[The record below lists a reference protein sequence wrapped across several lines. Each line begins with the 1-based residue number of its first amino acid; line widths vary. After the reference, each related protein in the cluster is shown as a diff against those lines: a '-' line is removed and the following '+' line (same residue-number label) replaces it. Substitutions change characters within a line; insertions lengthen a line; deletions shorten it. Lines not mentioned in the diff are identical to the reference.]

1 MIGII
6 YTLFSWIDSIVY
18 GLAASLFRIIFDL
31 ADMHFFSDAQIQ
43 EVTTRVYIVVGV
55 LMLFKLVISA
65 VQYLV
70 NPDSFDDKEKGL
82 GGLLK
87 KTAVSMAL
95 IAIVPTIFQ
104 FLMAVQGP
112 IIKTLPSV
120 ILGSNPSETID
131 DKSIDFDLS
140 FQILSTFVRAKPG
153 TDGSVSDAAG
163 TTVGEIHDFSSFTNK
178 VGRNCPYGI
187 LDWSSAD
194 NCVYDYK
201 IIISTICGGFLCY
214 TLLTMVLDISI
225 RVIKMSIIEMLAP
238 IPISSY
244 IVSKDKLNKFV
255 KTASSVYF
263 DLFIRMG
270 IIYFIIFAIKAI
282 KDSKLLGFSTN
293 SGDVFRD
300 IVINIALIFGLLM
313 FASKAPKFLS
323 ELLGLPEV
331 GSGDM
336 ADMFKPAWQRVGGFA
351 TAGAMIGAYRNSKEY
366 GEKKHVRLGRVFS
379 AGAHAT
385 ATRLREIASGK
396 SLEESYKTAK
406 DAASART
413 NKNLEYA
420 NRYPKLSQRVG
431 QVWKE
436 RYDNYTGVMT
446 GGKKASATIE
456 AANRAINARNKAW
469 SRAQDKVGEHANW
482 YNGTTFIDKYT
493 DAAGKVHEFEMDFEK
508 MYALFE
514 KDGTEMYE
522 GQKVKLASKYQEMK
536 DAASVDFLTQSFAYG
551 EHGDAQA
558 RNEFSENVYS
568 IIRSGADNK
577 TLDRLLTIDL
587 GDGKTIFAGDVAE
600 RVEKMNKALEGITDK
615 AEIKRKMKELTDAK
629 IAFTASEARAI
640 AEFAKN
646 LNKTG
651 GNVRLEATKTQ
662 TTAPKD
668 S

>member
-43 EVTTRVYIVVGV
+43 EVTTRIYIVVGV

-87 KTAVSMAL
+87 KTAISMAL

-120 ILGSNPSETID
+120 ILGSSPSETID

-153 TDGSVSDAAG
+153 TNGSVSDAAG

-351 TAGAMIGAYRNSKEY
+351 TFGAMAGAYRNSKEY
-366 GEKKHVRLGRVFS
+366 GEKSHVRWGRVFS

-420 NRYPKLSQRVG
+420 NRYPRLRDRVG

-482 YNGTTFIDKYT
+482 YNGTTFVDKYT
-493 DAAGKVHEFEMDFEK
+493 DASGKVHEFEMDFEK

-536 DAASVDFLTQSFAYG
+536 DEASVDFLTQSFAYG
-551 EHGDAQA
+551 EKGDAQA
-558 RNEFSENVYS
+558 RNEFSENIYS

-587 GDGKTIFAGDVAE
+587 GGGKTIFAGDVAE

-615 AEIKRKMKELTDAK
+615 DERKRKMEELTDAK